1 MAGQVLELLQWQY
14 VAHVVYQDGTVTELR
29 GTSQAWTQGHVY
41 NELAETAKE
50 LNGWLSGCHIVQ
62 LDDDEPPWNPDTTP
76 VVRVEKKEEASAW
89 VDSAVFGV
97 FESKYKGAA
106 LCTYKVEKD
115 DVF

>member
-29 GTSQAWTQGHVY
+29 GTAEGWTQGHVY
-41 NELAETAKE
+41 NELVEAAKE
-50 LNGWLSGCHIVQ
+50 LNGWLSGCHIVE
-62 LDDDEPPWNPDTTP
+62 LEDDDPPWTPNTTP
-76 VVRVEKKEEASAW
+76 IVRTEQKEEASVWA
-89 VDSAVFGV
+89 DSAAFGV
-97 FESKYKGAA
+97 YKSKYKGAA